1 MPEPHQPSR
10 ADNASPISRSSTPG
24 TPTQS
29 HGPQSIRK
37 QSSNASL
44 LQRNR
49 GRSSDELLGDR
60 RVSFDTASLM
70 SERVDM
76 EISARYDIDT
86 REIGVG
92 GYGKVFLAKD
102 RMFKDRSVAIK
113 KVVKLEDESTDF
125 KKEVNIMKV
134 LDHPSICRLF
144 ETYDQGRL
152 MFFVIEYCEGGD
164 LFDRF
169 ADIGK
174 LPETMVAPI
183 IKQVASALRYAHDK
197 GIAHRDL
204 KLENICFCEK
214 APGSTH
220 VKVIDWGLAGKFQ
233 HGKMKSNVGT
243 STYSAPE
250 VLERDVSE
258 KEGYTCACDLWSL
271 GVVAYVVLSGKPPF
285 WGSPKNQLAAML
297 AERYPLVGPFWDSIS
312 EDCKDLITRLLKA
325 DAQVRMTAPDVLQH
339 PWLRLGATEPNHQLL
354 AQVLS
359 NLEQFSHAPDFY
371 SFCVASVAR
380 QLDHRSLQG
389 IREAFCML
397 DKNGDGILDVEE
409 VKEGFASA
417 FGKEGQDNPEAVGE
431 AEVQEIFSHLDLD
444 GSGRITYTEFCAA
457 GLGEKS
463 YEEEHV
469 LWAAFKTWD
478 IHNDGRISRGELK
491 EVLQRADITQVWTSA
506 VCEEVAEEVM
516 EQFGNGSDSINFQE
530 WLGLMRECAS
540 KHNEASPRRFSKSL
554 SGMLTGDSSGKLGA
568 DATEDQAV
576 HLSPGAQPRTEAFC
590 CASGIAK
597 IYRTLSGRN
606 REQ

>member
-1 MPEPHQPSR
+1 
-10 ADNASPISRSSTPG
+10 
-24 TPTQS
+24 
-29 HGPQSIRK
+29 
-37 QSSNASL
+37 
-44 LQRNR
+44 
-49 GRSSDELLGDR
+49 
-60 RVSFDTASLM
+60 M

-76 EISARYDIDT
+76 EISSRYEIDT

-102 RMFKDRSVAIK
+102 RMFGDRSVAIK
-113 KVVKLEDESTDF
+113 KVVKLEDGDTDL

-152 MFFVIEYCEGGD
+152 MYFVIEYCEGGD

-183 IKQVASALRYAHDK
+183 IKQVASALKYAHDK

-214 APGSTH
+214 KTGSTH

-250 VLERDVSE
+250 VMERDLSD

-297 AERYPLVGPFWDSIS
+297 AERYPLVGPFWDTIS
-312 EDCKDLITRLLKA
+312 ADCKDLISSLLKA
-325 DAQVRMTAPDVLQH
+325 DAQERMTADDVLQH

-371 SFCVASVAR
+371 SLCVASVAR
-380 QLDHRSLQG
+380 QLDHRSLHS

-397 DKNGDGILDVEE
+397 DKNSDGILDVEE
-409 VKEGFASA
+409 VKEGYASA
-417 FGKEGQDNPEAVGE
+417 FGREGKDNPEAVGE

-469 LWAAFKTWD
+469 LWAAFKTFD

-491 EVLQRADITQVWTSA
+491 EVLLRADITQVWTSA

-516 EQFGNGSDSINFQE
+516 EQFGSGSDSINFQE

-540 KHNEASPRRFSKSL
+540 KHQESSPRRFSKSL
-554 SGMLTGDSSGKLGA
+554 SGLLPGDSSKLDEAAENHA
-568 DATEDQAV
+568 DV
-576 HLSPGAQPRTEAFC
+576 RSPSRRPLAEGLC
-590 CASGIAK
+590 CVSGIAK
-597 IYRTLSGRN
+597 IYRTLSGR
-606 REQ
+606 RAQ